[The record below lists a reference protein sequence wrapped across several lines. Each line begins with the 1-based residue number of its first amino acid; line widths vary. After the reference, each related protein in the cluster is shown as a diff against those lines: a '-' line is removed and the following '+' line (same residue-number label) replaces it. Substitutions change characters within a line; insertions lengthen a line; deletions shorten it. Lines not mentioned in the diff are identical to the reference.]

1 MSDLYRREAVEHANQ
16 RLSGVVV
23 MTSSVSSRLLTIAA
37 LLIVAVVAL
46 FAGLSTYS
54 RKETVSGFLTPPAGL
69 IRVAARQGGV
79 IERLHVAEGDIVD
92 QGQIIAT
99 MRLSEVTAGGDT
111 YLAASRNLQI
121 QREAALEQGRLSLED
136 LRAERAQLA
145 DRRRGLA
152 EEMDQARLRGDLQ
165 RQRLQLAQAEVQRA
179 ETVAAQGFL
188 PGRELELRRSSALQ
202 AEQTLSEITAIEL
215 GLRRQIREV
224 NAQLAELPRREQ
236 QVQAQARTEEADLN
250 QRATT
255 QESQA
260 TYLVVAPLSGRIAA
274 LPGLSGRTLSTGGV
288 VGVIT
293 PVDAPLEAEIYA
305 PSRAAGFI
313 RPGQSV
319 RIMYQAFPFQK
330 FGVGRGRVLSVSRTV
345 LAPEEVAMPGLNLT
359 EPVFRVRV
367 ALERMDIEAY
377 GQSIPLQAGMTLSAD
392 IVVERRNLLEWL
404 FDPLY
409 AAGRRS

>member
-1 MSDLYRREAVEHANQ
+1 
-16 RLSGVVV
+16 

-79 IERLHVAEGDIVD
+79 IERLHVAEGDIVS

-145 DRRRGLA
+145 DRRRGLT

-236 QVQAQARTEEADLN
+236 QAHAQARTEEADLN

-345 LAPEEVAMPGLNLT
+345 LAPEEVAMPGLHLT

>member
-1 MSDLYRREAVEHANQ
+1 
-16 RLSGVVV
+16 